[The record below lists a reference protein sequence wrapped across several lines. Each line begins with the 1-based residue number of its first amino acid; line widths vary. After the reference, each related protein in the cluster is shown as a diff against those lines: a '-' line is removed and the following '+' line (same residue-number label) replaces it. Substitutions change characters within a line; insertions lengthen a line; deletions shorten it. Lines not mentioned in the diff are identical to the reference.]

1 MKKIIIGIIMLGDGH
16 RAPALALC
24 NYINQHYAGQYE
36 VKVVDLAK
44 ELKADFAYYVYSNSW
59 NKVGLKKPRL
69 SGLIMNIGDNSFV
82 SWLIN
87 GFFGMG
93 LKKRL
98 KRFLLREKPQLFV
111 TTHYFFAHRFGA
123 LKHRNGM
130 TIPHISI
137 NTDPFWAHHFWAD
150 RHCDSMVVFSEE
162 AKKELAKRGVAREKI
177 HIFPYPVNP
186 KFERIGKDRLQ
197 IRRKLGLQTDVLTF
211 VMSAGGEGLGAM
223 EDHIRFLM
231 NKKLNIQFII
241 ICGRNR
247 KLQVRLEKDV
257 SGFTG
262 PPFIR
267 IRGFVDNME
276 EYVSASDFVVGKA
289 GANFTF
295 EALNLEK
302 PVIHNAWVIN
312 EAGTKDFVVKNGF
325 GFAAQS
331 AHELHDLLIRISNDR
346 EILKLCNERIR
357 SFGIENGVEK
367 LGDFIVSHSN

>member
-1 MKKIIIGIIMLGDGH
+1 MKKIIIGMILLGDGH
-16 RAPALALC
+16 RAPAVALG
-24 NYINQHYAGQYE
+24 NYINQRYAGSFE

-44 ELKADFAYYVYSNSW
+44 ELKAGFAYYIYSKSW
-59 NKVGLKKPRL
+59 NKVGLKKPGL
-69 SGLIMNIGDNSFV
+69 SAFIMNFGDNGFV
-82 SWLIN
+82 SWLVN

-98 KRFLLREKPQLFV
+98 KRFLVREKPHVFV

-123 LKHRNGM
+123 LKRTRTL

-150 RHCDSMVVFSEE
+150 RYCDSMVVFSEQ
-162 AKKELAKRGVAREKI
+162 AKREMARRGVKSGKI

-186 KFERIGKDRLQ
+186 KFERIREDVTGL
-197 IRRKLGLQTDVLTF
+197 RRSLGLRPDVLTF

-223 EDHIRFLM
+223 ENHIRFLI
-231 NKKLNIQFII
+231 NKGLNIQFII

-247 KLQVRLEKDV
+247 KLQARLEKDV

-262 PPFIR
+262 PPFIH
-267 IRGFVDNME
+267 IKGFVNNME
-276 EYVSASDFVVGKA
+276 EYISASDFVVGKA

-295 EALNLEK
+295 EALNLNK

-312 EAGTKDFVVKNGF
+312 EAGTKDYVVKNGF
-325 GFAAQS
+325 GYAAKS
-331 AHELHDLLIRISNDR
+331 AHELHDLLLRISGDR
-346 EILKLCNERIR
+346 EILKRCHEKIKE
-357 SFGIENGVEK
+357 SKIVNGVEK
-367 LGDFIVSHSN
+367 LAEFIVSH

>member
-1 MKKIIIGIIMLGDGH
+1 MKKIIIGMILLGDGH
-16 RAPALALC
+16 RAPAVALS
-24 NYINQHYAGQYE
+24 NYINRHYAGSCE

-44 ELKADFAYYVYSNSW
+44 ELKAGFAYYIYSKSW

-69 SGLIMNIGDNSFV
+69 SAFIMNFGDNGFV
-82 SWLIN
+82 SWLVN

-98 KRFLLREKPQLFV
+98 RRFLIREKPHVFV

-123 LKHRNGM
+123 LKRKRIL

-150 RHCDSMVVFSEE
+150 RYCDSMVVFSEH
-162 AKKELAKRGVAREKI
+162 AKRELAKRGVKRGKI
-177 HIFPYPVNP
+177 HIFPYPVNT
-186 KFERIGKDRLQ
+186 KFERIREDVAGLRST
-197 IRRKLGLQTDVLTF
+197 LGLRPDVLTF

-223 EDHIRFLM
+223 ENHIRFLI

-247 KLQVRLEKDV
+247 KLQARLEKDV
-257 SGFTG
+257 AGFTG
-262 PPFIR
+262 PPFIH

-276 EYVSASDFVVGKA
+276 EYLAASDFVVGKA

-295 EALNLEK
+295 EALNLNK

-312 EAGTKDFVVKNGF
+312 EAGTKDFVVENGF
-325 GFAAQS
+325 GFAARS
-331 AHELHDLLIRISNDR
+331 ARELHDLLLKISADR
-346 EILKLCNERIR
+346 RILKRCYEKIKG
-357 SFGIENGVEK
+357 SKIINGVEK
-367 LGDFIVSHSN
+367 LADFIVSHLN